1 MLFRSAIVNDNS
13 TSVVLLDANQVP
25 NTTSN
30 VIDVDLSNDA
40 STHVVDDSIE
50 ARVIVDVHR
59 DNDLE
64 TIYSLPPRSFLTK
77 PEVID
82 VDLEDSLL
90 TNVYQFRGPSEFKA
104 RSNDIRNVQKSIH
117 NKFKNLQQRGYGE
130 IDLLN
135 LRPWYEDL
143 RFDTMVVDYA
153 HSKRQPTM
161 QWHWRLIMIHPDAT
175 NVHSQ
180 ESDVAV
186 FTALLRQFYLNAF
199 TDLPSTI
206 KMIDLAVGHDI
217 SFIVVVMK
225 CGMNKILQPFSNEK
239 LTSSNIVA
247 AITFRSVVDPNNSD
261 NLSIFV
267 EWLAVAKH
275 STDDKYA
282 EPPKPFTQW
291 RQQGFALFLMKC
303 IIKNAFIQHHK
314 SLGNVP
320 NRLDPSV
327 EVYLQSHDVPSFKFY
342 SKIGFTQLNGTYED
356 GFELLPSYLKLSILS
371 SPATSRA
378 LGDCQFT
385 FATTGSDDDYPPHQL
400 MYLRSGSLRWFR
412 EKQLPPSTSSGY
424 RHSYWC
430 AYPP

>member
-1 MLFRSAIVNDNS
+1 MLFRSLNHFRLFEITDTKLIALVSWLLRNELHQVITTDFVLVMASRPTIDVDNDDTSAIVNDNS

-282 EPPKPFTQW
+282 EPPKPFT
-291 RQQGFALFLMKC
+291 
-303 IIKNAFIQHHK
+303 
-314 SLGNVP
+314 
-320 NRLDPSV
+320 
-327 EVYLQSHDVPSFKFY
+327 
-342 SKIGFTQLNGTYED
+342 
-356 GFELLPSYLKLSILS
+356 
-371 SPATSRA
+371 
-378 LGDCQFT
+378 
-385 FATTGSDDDYPPHQL
+385 
-400 MYLRSGSLRWFR
+400 
-412 EKQLPPSTSSGY
+412 
-424 RHSYWC
+424 
-430 AYPP
+430 